1 MFTNDPDRLPQRQ
14 SYGCGASFVP
24 GFRDRIEYWLRRRV
38 GGWRPLAR
46 WLLPVCAAMVSSGC
60 YLMQAAAGQMEITA
74 RRQPIAT
81 LLADANTPAAL
92 RGRLAYVAEARDF
105 AVREL
110 GLPDNG
116 SYRSYA
122 DLERP
127 YVVWNVFATEE
138 FSVEPRRWC
147 FPIAGCVVYR
157 GYFSE
162 ASAQRYARR
171 LRAAGK
177 DTAVS
182 GVSAYSTLGHFDDP
196 VLSTMLG
203 WSDARLA
210 ATVFHEL
217 AHQVIYLPG
226 ESRFN
231 ESFAMVV
238 EEAGL
243 ERWLMQRG
251 QPDELADWRQRRR
264 REAMFIRALLHTRE
278 QLRSLY
284 ASDLPTARKRERKQY
299 AFGLLK
305 LEYARMREVWHGSH
319 GYDAWF
325 DRTLNNAHLVPAATY
340 HGCVPGLRRLLAS
353 VGGDL
358 PRFYERV
365 RMLAKLDR
373 ATREREVC
381 GDLHDWRE
389 GSAHEPFSA
398 MHSLDAWLKKVH
410 ERNGRPDVA
419 SDREG

>member
-1 MFTNDPDRLPQRQ
+1 M
-14 SYGCGASFVP
+14 CM
-24 GFRDRIEYWLRRRV
+24 
-38 GGWRPLAR
+38 
-46 WLLPVCAAMVSSGC
+46 AMASSGC
-60 YLMQAAAGQMEITA
+60 YLMQAAAGQMDIAA
-74 RRQPIAT
+74 RRQPIVT
-81 LLADANTPAAL
+81 LLADANTSETL

-105 AVREL
+105 ASREL

-127 YVVWNVFATEE
+127 YVVWNVFATDE
-138 FSVEPRRWC
+138 FSVEPQRWC

-182 GVSAYSTLGHFDDP
+182 GVAAYSTLGHFDDP
-196 VLSTMLG
+196 VLNTMLG

-210 ATVFHEL
+210 GTLFHEL
-217 AHQVIYLPG
+217 AHQVVYLPG

-231 ESFAMVV
+231 ESFATVV
-238 EEAGL
+238 EETGL

-251 QPDELADWRQRRR
+251 RPAELADWRQRRW
-264 REAMFIRALLHTRE
+264 REEAFIDVLLRTRE
-278 QLRSLY
+278 QLRRLY
-284 ASDLPTARKRERKQY
+284 ASDLSPARKRERKQY

-305 LEYARMREVWHGSH
+305 LEYARMREAWSGGH

-340 HGCVPGLRRLLAS
+340 YGCVPGLQRLLAS

-358 PRFYERV
+358 PRFYEQV
-365 RMLAKLDR
+365 RLLAKLDR
-373 ATREREVC
+373 AAREREVC
-381 GDLHDWRE
+381 DDLHD
-389 GSAHEPFSA
+389 
-398 MHSLDAWLKKVH
+398 
-410 ERNGRPDVA
+410 
-419 SDREG
+419 